1 MMKHYVEF
9 KILSG
14 ECVVREL
21 INVSTVMYN
30 GVVYSFD
37 YIKSLYPG
45 STIVPFMQ
53 KREYSKV
60 LKTAGGK
67 WIPIR

>member
-1 MMKHYVEF
+1 
-9 KILSG
+9 
-14 ECVVREL
+14 
-21 INVSTVMYN
+21 MYN
-30 GVVYSFD
+30 GVVYPFD

-45 STIVPFMQ
+45 STIVPFM
-53 KREYSKV
+53 KERGYSKV